1 MDKKEVEA
9 LLFSSGR
16 KMEVEEIAKL
26 CRSSPELVRE
36 QLILLQAEYEEK
48 ESPLMLVEEGSSW
61 KLTVRERYLDLVKNI
76 VTETELSKSCM
87 ETLAVIAFKYPVV
100 QADVIKI
107 RTNKAYEDIKLLEE
121 AGYVVK
127 EKFGR
132 TFKLKLTEKFF
143 QYFDLPEKDLKEKF
157 SDFKQIEEAIEQKE
171 KDIEEAKQKNIE
183 KLKQEK
189 DETEKKRKE
198 AEEEIEKLDKLEV
211 FEEPKIEEDKE
222 KLGDLEVV
230 DEPEEKGEESEEEKE
245 TKESTEENEEADE
258 KNTDEAEEETSEEK
272 ETTEEEAEKDE
283 EEGSEETAEDQEKAE
298 DESSKE
304 TEEE

>member
-16 KMEVEEIAKL
+16 KMNVEELAKL
-26 CRSSPELVRE
+26 CRSNPELVRE
-36 QLILLQAEYEEK
+36 QLIILQAEYEEK

-143 QYFDLPEKDLKEKF
+143 HYFDLPEKDLKEKF

-171 KDIEEAKQKNIE
+171 KDIEEAKQKNID

-230 DEPEEKGEESEEEKE
+230 DEPEEAEKE
-245 TKESTEENEEADE
+245 TEEGKSGEEA
-258 KNTDEAEEETSEEK
+258 SEEK
-272 ETTEEEAEKDE
+272 ETTAEEAEKDKE
-283 EEGSEETAEDQEKAE
+283 ESPEEADAEQEESESEEN
-298 DESSKE
+298 SKE

>member
-26 CRSSPELVRE
+26 CHSNPEFVRE
-36 QLILLQAEYEEK
+36 QLIVLQAEYEEK
-48 ESPLMLVEEGSSW
+48 ESPLMLVEEGNSW
-61 KLTVRERYLDLVKNI
+61 KLTVREKYLDLVKNI

-183 KLKQEK
+183 KIKQEK

-211 FEEPKIEEDKE
+211 FEEPKIEEEKE
-222 KLGDLEVV
+222 KLGELEII
-230 DEPEEKGEESEEEKE
+230 DEPEEEEK
-245 TKESTEENEEADE
+245 
-258 KNTDEAEEETSEEK
+258 AEEEQK
-272 ETTEEEAEKDE
+272 ET
-283 EEGSEETAEDQEKAE
+283 
-298 DESSKE
+298 E
-304 TEEE
+304 TEEESAEEASEEEQDESGEEDSEETKDDPSKENSKEEE

>member
-16 KMEVEEIAKL
+16 KMDVEEIAKL
-26 CRSSPELVRE
+26 CRSNPELVRE
-36 QLILLQAEYEEK
+36 QLIVLQAEYEEK

-143 QYFDLPEKDLKEKF
+143 HYFDLPEKELKEKF

-171 KDIEEAKQKNIE
+171 KDIEEAKQKNMD

-222 KLGDLEVV
+222 KLGELEVV
-230 DEPEEKGEESEEEKE
+230 DEPEE
-245 TKESTEENEEADE
+245 TE
-258 KNTDEAEEETSEEK
+258 EAEEEKSGEEASEEK
-272 ETTEEEAEKDE
+272 ETEETTAEEAEKDKEESPEEADEAQEESESEENSKEAE
-283 EEGSEETAEDQEKAE
+283 EE
-298 DESSKE
+298 
-304 TEEE
+304 